1 MGTRSLISIATLAG
15 VGVGVGV
22 GVGAGCS
29 KSQPDPVAPRPAAA
43 APAAPAS
50 LPEKVVADF
59 EAAILSGPAAFEA
72 LFDFAA
78 VGEME
83 ILLHRYDL
91 NGRLV
96 NLDEKQKAEFAA
108 EDGTPYPADRERRN
122 VGNFYNGLGKRTI
135 GTGGC
140 TAGEPRTRYG
150 KLLASYP
157 PLPEGTPPKYETL
170 RTHANEWLA
179 KGGVVGIKCRGGR
192 GGLALVYTQ
201 KDTPRGYDLITIYD
215 D

>member
-1 MGTRSLISIATLAG
+1 MGPRSLISFPSAAALALAG
-15 VGVGVGV
+15 AL
-22 GVGAGCS
+22 AGCPS
-29 KSQPDPVAPRPAAA
+29 SAPQPPAK
-43 APAAPAS
+43 PSPTPSS

-59 EAAILSGPAAFEA
+59 EAAVLSGREAFEG

-96 NLDEKQKAEFAA
+96 NLPEDMKAAFAA
-108 EDGTPYPADRERRN
+108 EDGTPYPAERERRN
-122 VGNFYNGLGKRTI
+122 VGNFYKRLAQRTV

-140 TAGEPRTRYG
+140 VAGEPRTKYG
-150 KLLASYP
+150 KRSCTRRRTTPAATTSSRSTTTEGASIASRSAAKQGSRCPY
-157 PLPEGTPPKYETL
+157 TPKES
-170 RTHANEWLA
+170 
-179 KGGVVGIKCRGGR
+179 
-192 GGLALVYTQ
+192 
-201 KDTPRGYDLITIYD
+201 PRD